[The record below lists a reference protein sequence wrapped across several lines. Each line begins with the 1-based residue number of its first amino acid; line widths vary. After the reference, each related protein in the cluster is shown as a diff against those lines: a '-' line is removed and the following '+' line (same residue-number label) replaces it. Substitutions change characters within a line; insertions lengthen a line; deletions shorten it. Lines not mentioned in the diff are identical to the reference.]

1 MRLSSLY
8 EAIPETELEK
18 LEEHIRTYRP
28 GDTILREGEPS
39 SRSLYVLRHGKVG
52 VYRQVPGRGEEFLN
66 EIEAINF
73 LGEIEMI
80 CGGRVLS
87 TVRALTDV
95 VIYHFPHFDITAILN
110 NPEWVE
116 KLFTRLTWYLKTH
129 SDRLITLEAENAR
142 LQAKLKELEQA
153 AA

>member
-66 EIEAINF
+66 EIEAINLF
-73 LGEIEMI
+73 RRDRDDLRRQGALD
-80 CGGRVLS
+80 GARPDRRGHLS
-87 TVRALTDV
+87 
-95 VIYHFPHFDITAILN
+95 FPHFDITAILN

-116 KLFTRLTWYLKTH
+116 KLVTRLTWDLKTH